1 MSRLARNTTASIVNF
16 VHINEVGPRD
26 GIQNTD
32 AVLSVSERFEL
43 IRSLEKSGIQSIEI
57 GSFVSPKAVPS
68 MAGTDDLFNQ
78 LSNKTNYS
86 VLVPNFKGFTL
97 AQENNVQEICLVL
110 CVTDSMNKKNI
121 NKTVEESTKEFAE
134 IIKKSKQNDI
144 RTKCYISVAFYCPY
158 EGKVDSGYVA
168 DLTNKVI
175 SYGVDEI
182 VIADTIGQANPLEVR
197 ELFKKLTKS
206 NDTDLFSAHFHD
218 TKALG
223 LSNVFASLEEG
234 ISKFDSCI
242 GGLGGC
248 PFAPGSTGNLATED
262 LVGMMEMM
270 NISTGIDIDNL
281 LQSRELAS
289 RMTSLDLVARMY

>member
-1 MSRLARNTTASIVNF
+1 
-16 VHINEVGPRD
+16 
-26 GIQNTD
+26 
-32 AVLSVSERFEL
+32 
-43 IRSLEKSGIQSIEI
+43 
-57 GSFVSPKAVPS
+57 
-68 MAGTDDLFNQ
+68 MAGTDELFKR

-97 AQENNVQEICLVL
+97 AQENKVEEICLVL
-110 CVTDSMNKKNI
+110 CVTNSMNKKNI

-134 IIKKSKQNDI
+134 IIKKSKKNDI

-158 EGKVDSGYVA
+158 EGKVDNGYVA

-270 NISTGIDIDNL
+270 NIDTGIDIDNL

-289 RMTSLDLVARMY
+289 KLTSLDLVGRMY